1 MAKHYESWILETCIL
16 SILSS
21 QDSYGYDIANG
32 FPLNM
37 SESSVYTILRRLEEQ
52 RLLSSYSQVHNSRMR
67 KFYHLTEEGLAVLE
81 ERKITWRTFRDTIDA
96 IL

>member
-21 QDSYGYDIANG
+21 QDSYGYDIVNSFG
-32 FPLNM
+32 LKI
-37 SESSVYTILRRLEEQ
+37 SESTVYPILRRMEGQ
-52 RLLSSYSQVHNSRMR
+52 GFLSSYSQVHNSRMR
-67 KFYHLTEEGLAVLE
+67 KFYHITEEGLAVLE